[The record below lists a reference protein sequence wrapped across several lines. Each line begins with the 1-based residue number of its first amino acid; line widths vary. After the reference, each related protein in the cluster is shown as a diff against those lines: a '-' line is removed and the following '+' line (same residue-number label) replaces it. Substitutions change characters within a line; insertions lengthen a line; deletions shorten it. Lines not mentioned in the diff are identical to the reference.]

1 MELTARPTRYAD
13 ALREGRPALGSACQM
28 DGFATSHL
36 MAASGL
42 DFLMID
48 YQHGLYDW
56 MTLETMC
63 YRVQSTGAAVI
74 VRPASDAIEEMGR
87 ALELSVD
94 GVLVPDVNS
103 FEQAQSIM
111 ERAFFPPRGTR
122 PMGGARN
129 ALIAYPDQ
137 VLPPDPLIGLLI
149 EHIDAVEQIDRIVA
163 LPNVGFIMVGQFD
176 LGKSMG
182 VSMADVAT
190 NPPAHLREAIQ
201 TVRTAAKGAGT
212 TLWSFATNID
222 AVRADVADGV
232 NAVMWNSDVALLRAS
247 VRGYLEAMRP

>member
-56 MTLETMC
+56 MTLETVC
-63 YRVQSTGAAVI
+63 YRVRSTGAAVI
-74 VRPASDAIEEMGR
+74 VRPASDTIEEMGR
-87 ALELSVD
+87 SLELPLD

-103 FEQAQSIM
+103 FEQAQNIM

-129 ALIAYPDQ
+129 ALIAYPDD

-149 EHIDAVEQIDRIVA
+149 EHIDAVEQIDQIVA

-182 VSMADVAT
+182 ISMADVAS
-190 NPPAHLREAIQ
+190 NPPDNLLEAIQ
-201 TVRTAAKGAGT
+201 TVRTAARGAGT
-212 TLWSFATNID
+212 TLWSFATSID
-222 AVRADVADGV
+222 AVRADIANGV
-232 NAVMWNSDVALLRAS
+232 NAVMWNSDVALLRNS
-247 VRGYLEAMRP
+247 VREYLEAMRS